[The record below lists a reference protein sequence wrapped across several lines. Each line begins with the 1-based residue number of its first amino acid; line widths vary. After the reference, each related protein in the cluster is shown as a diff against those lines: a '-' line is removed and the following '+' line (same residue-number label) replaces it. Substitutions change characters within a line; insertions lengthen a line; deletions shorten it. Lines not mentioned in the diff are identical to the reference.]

1 MTFVAGPPG
10 GGKSSA
16 LSIKQLGIDC
26 FNADDRAAELNAGSY
41 RKISPAIRQT
51 VGQELERFI
60 LSHIDGRRDLAFET
74 TLRSAITF
82 EQTKLAH
89 ANGFRIT
96 MVYVAAG
103 PVEEHV
109 RRVANRADLGQHSAS
124 EAKIRDI
131 YGNSMR
137 NLVTA
142 FHENRAHRIE
152 FLQIFDTPVCGSLR
166 GLFSKCAAGKSAI
179 STRAFRNGWRSR
191 SKDLSSILRLSAK
204 SLARK
209 GASTVVPN
217 SIEGLTTWYA
227 RPCARAVRG
236 TSFLVPCQRQI
247 EMS

>member
-1 MTFVAGPPG
+1 MIFVASPPG

-16 LSIKQLGIDC
+16 LSIKQLGIDW

-41 RKISPAIRQT
+41 HKISPAVRQT
-51 VGQELERFI
+51 VGRELEQFI
-60 LSHIDGRRDLAFET
+60 LSHIEARRDLAFET

-103 PVEEHV
+103 PVEEHI

-131 YGNSMR
+131 YENSMR

-142 FHENRAHRIE
+142 FQENKKRRIE
-152 FLQIFDTPVCGSLR
+152 HLQIFDNSGLWQPPRLILDMRRREVRYLDQYIPEWLGSALGGSDFNIVAIR
-166 GLFSKCAAGKSAI
+166 KALTSKG
-179 STRAFRNGWRSR
+179 
-191 SKDLSSILRLSAK
+191 
-204 SLARK
+204 
-209 GASTVVPN
+209 
-217 SIEGLTTWYA
+217 
-227 RPCARAVRG
+227 
-236 TSFLVPCQRQI
+236 
-247 EMS
+247 